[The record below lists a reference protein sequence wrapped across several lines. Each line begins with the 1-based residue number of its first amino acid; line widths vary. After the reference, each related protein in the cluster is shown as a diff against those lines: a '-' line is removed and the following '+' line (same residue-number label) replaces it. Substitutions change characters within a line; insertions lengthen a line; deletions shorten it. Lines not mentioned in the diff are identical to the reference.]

1 MNFIPYDINKVNRNK
16 YRKTENLRLIEEF
29 AESGESCAKIK
40 NFPQI
45 RSSVAAT
52 SLNHSARNFGYPH
65 IRFISRKEELFVIN
79 ENLVNAKEE
88 ST

>member
-1 MNFIPYDINKVNRNK
+1 MNFIPYDINKLNKNK

-29 AESGESCAKIK
+29 AESGESCAKIE
-40 NFPQI
+40 NFSQKT
-45 RSSVAAT
+45 SSVAAT
-52 SLNHSARNFGYPH
+52 TLNHSAKHFGYPH
-65 IRFISRKEELFVIN
+65 IRFMSRKGKLFVIN